1 MKKVYIPLIN
11 LSNHGGVR
19 ILIELANYLADN
31 NCDVE
36 IIVPNYDYQSVYK
49 INNSNIKI
57 KKIGPA
63 IKNKKLRY
71 LIFLIILPFK
81 LKSNAFVI
89 ANFFP
94 TYFPSIAWSFL
105 KKGKV
110 VYFIQDIESKYAGLI
125 GTFVNKFC
133 NFTYTRHLSD
143 VKITANIHLKKLVEG
158 FSKTNISTINIG
170 LSNSFVTRPFVPE
183 NKKYDI
189 IFFLRREE
197 WKRPHLLKDILL
209 VLKDKYNFK
218 PSVLAVSQDRLLLE
232 EYSEFLNAS
241 ISPKDDS
248 ELIESIDS
256 SRLLLFTSSKEGFG
270 LPPLECMSRGLPA
283 IIFECGGPNIYA
295 EHEQNAFIVNDKIVA
310 ADYIFTILHD
320 AGLYNKISVAAK
332 ETAIS
337 FSNEKGFSEFNSLL
351 NDIAQNNETI

>member
-1 MKKVYIPLIN
+1 
-11 LSNHGGVR
+11 
-19 ILIELANYLADN
+19 
-31 NCDVE
+31 
-36 IIVPNYDYQSVYK
+36 
-49 INNSNIKI
+49 
-57 KKIGPA
+57 
-63 IKNKKLRY
+63 
-71 LIFLIILPFK
+71 
-81 LKSNAFVI
+81 
-89 ANFFP
+89 
-94 TYFPSIAWSFL
+94 
-105 KKGKV
+105 
-110 VYFIQDIESKYAGLI
+110 
-125 GTFVNKFC
+125 
-133 NFTYTRHLSD
+133 
-143 VKITANIHLKKLVEG
+143 
-158 FSKTNISTINIG
+158 TINIG